1 MKVTSWDGHNANQK
15 QQLIWKISRIQENL
29 ELAKEELETAR
40 FYSRITRNAVKISLR
55 SVNDA
60 KHNLNELQKEYQAIP
75 TFDGFTTIEYDTQK
89 KDPAD

>member
-15 QQLIWKISRIQENL
+15 QQLIWKISRMQENL

-55 SVNDA
+55 SVNDE
-60 KHNLNELQKEYQAIP
+60 KHNLNEIQK
-75 TFDGFTTIEYDTQK
+75 
-89 KDPAD
+89 